1 MIIHLQI
8 NNIISINYKGTH
20 HASLENE
27 QARSYTTTYAASTH
41 VLCPTKRKE
50 KYSKRKESISYVYNI
65 SIIPVKIVI
74 QISKF
79 VVPKKVENHVRNPTI
94 KVKKMENH
102 FDQRQTK

>member
-1 MIIHLQI
+1 MNKQGPTLQ
-8 NNIISINYKGTH
+8 H
-20 HASLENE
+20 MQL
-27 QARSYTTTYAASTH
+27 
-41 VLCPTKRKE
+41 VLMFSVQQREKRN
-50 KYSKRKESISYVYNI
+50 SKRKESISYVYNI

-79 VVPKKVENHVRNPTI
+79 VVPKKVENHVRIPTI

>member
-1 MIIHLQI
+1 MNKQGPTLQ
-8 NNIISINYKGTH
+8 H
-20 HASLENE
+20 MQL
-27 QARSYTTTYAASTH
+27 
-41 VLCPTKRKE
+41 VLMFSVQQREKRN
-50 KYSKRKESISYVYNI
+50 SKRKESISYVYNI

>member
-1 MIIHLQI
+1 MNKQGPTLQ
-8 NNIISINYKGTH
+8 H
-20 HASLENE
+20 MQL
-27 QARSYTTTYAASTH
+27 
-41 VLCPTKRKE
+41 VLMFSVQQREKRN
-50 KYSKRKESISYVYNI
+50 SKRKESISYVYNI

-79 VVPKKVENHVRNPTI
+79 VVPKKVENHVRNQTI